1 MDVREEGGA
10 QTGKDAPDVPRV
22 FSASHGVTVPEAVS
36 GTASSPSVCV
46 GLCCVFDPSSPMNMK
61 SATALLL
68 AMIAPL
74 VLAVEGQMN
83 TPVVQEWSNGEKPPL
98 SAAMNAT
105 LTMVIIFF
113 VVEVGNY
120 VFTVKGEYE
129 RVKGVVLGQ
138 RDTDGPDAD
147 RSVGDTMEDEFEKRM
162 KQIQAMINLA
172 EGVTTQIP
180 MICLLVLF
188 ARLRAKVDL
197 EGTEPQPFVKNT
209 FMTVSLL
216 VVLQACALALS
227 GCGEK
232 CSTIN
237 IVVQGVC
244 KLGVFVCICII
255 IGSIVHLTKYV
266 KM

>member
-1 MDVREEGGA
+1 
-10 QTGKDAPDVPRV
+10 
-22 FSASHGVTVPEAVS
+22 
-36 GTASSPSVCV
+36 
-46 GLCCVFDPSSPMNMK
+46 MK
-61 SATALLL
+61 SATALFL
-68 AMIAPL
+68 AVIAPL
-74 VLAVEGQMN
+74 VLTVEGQMK
-83 TPVVQEWSNGEKPPL
+83 TPVVQEWSNGEKPQL

-105 LTMVIIFF
+105 LTMVIVFF
-113 VVEVGNY
+113 IVEVGNY

-129 RVKGVVLGQ
+129 RVKGAVLGQ
-138 RDTDGPDAD
+138 TDTDGPDAN
-147 RSVGDTMEDEFEKRM
+147 RSLGGTMEDEFEKRM

-180 MICLLVLF
+180 MICLLILF

-216 VVLQACALALS
+216 VALQACALALS